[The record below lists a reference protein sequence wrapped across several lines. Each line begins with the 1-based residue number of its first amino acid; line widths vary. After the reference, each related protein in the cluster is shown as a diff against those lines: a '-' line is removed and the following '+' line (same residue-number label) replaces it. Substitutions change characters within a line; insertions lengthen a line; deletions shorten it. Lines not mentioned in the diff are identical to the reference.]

1 MTEYDA
7 FEMYREQEEKNKVSA
22 MECNNGII
30 TYHFTDGTTEQ
41 WKKNWFGKFRRIK
54 SRTDA

>member
-7 FEMYREQEEKNKVSA
+7 FEIYREQEDKNKVSA

-41 WKKNWFGKFRRIK
+41 WKKNWFCKFRRIK
-54 SRTDA
+54 SREG

>member
-7 FEMYREQEEKNKVSA
+7 FALYEEQEKKNEVSA
-22 MECNNGII
+22 MEFNHGVI

-41 WKKNWFGKFRRIK
+41 WKKGWFGKLRKIK
-54 SRTDA
+54 SRCD

>member
-7 FEMYREQEEKNKVSA
+7 FAIYSEQEDKNKVSA

-54 SRTDA
+54 SREG

>member
-41 WKKNWFGKFRRIK
+41 WKKNWLGKFRRIK
-54 SRTDA
+54 SREG

>member
-7 FEMYREQEEKNKVSA
+7 FEIYREQEEKNKVSA

-41 WKKNWFGKFRRIK
+41 WKKNWLGKFRRIK
-54 SRTDA
+54 SRSD

>member
-7 FEMYREQEEKNKVSA
+7 FEIYREQEDKNKVSA

-54 SRTDA
+54 RRSD